1 MKASLNL
8 SNDHIL
14 CPFSLENRAANIGMS
29 VTSLCSGRGFYLL
42 NVGYDTFDVNDHKT
56 NLVFRYITKIK

>member
-29 VTSLCSGRGFYLL
+29 VTSLCSGRGFTSLMSVTTDSML
-42 NVGYDTFDVNDHKT
+42 T
-56 NLVFRYITKIK
+56 ITKPILFFDISQK